1 MTVKNVLKITA
12 DLLGEKDVKDYLSGN
27 VPDDSEYC
35 KTTTALLKRC
45 YDMVTDELACEY
57 APILYS
63 EQLESKNGKIAYS
76 AFTKNPLKILSV
88 KDENGKKCCYK
99 PFIDYLEVADGL
111 KSVVYEY
118 RPKIQTEDEEA
129 IFSNYKTG
137 EYTLIYGIA
146 AEFCLERGRVNE
158 SEIWS
163 NKYYQGLKGRLS
175 ERRNLKIPA
184 RRWF

>member
-1 MTVKNVLKITA
+1 
-12 DLLGEKDVKDYLSGN
+12 
-27 VPDDSEYC
+27 
-35 KTTTALLKRC
+35 
-45 YDMVTDELACEY
+45 MVTDELACEY

-99 PFIDYLEVADGL
+99 SFIDYLEVADGL